1 MKWLIGLNSLSSIDQ
16 VKPSHDAASENT
28 RALIHL
34 DYQRDHM
41 KQTKW
46 HVLLA
51 LVGGLGLALTACN
64 LSDLFDSQ
72 FAVSAPEIPATLQPK
87 VVKTIPD
94 TRVTLQAEDCPT
106 DADVSLMNKTQQI
119 VQQRLIGLGVP
130 NVSVEVQDACHLTIE
145 LAAPDHVE
153 QLFDTVVQTGR
164 LEIVDASSD
173 YYPEGTILRTTG
185 NSTPTVSDPA
195 LLPDKIYATIVTGAD
210 FLPGELKVVLGGADS
225 QQPEVTFKLE
235 QTAAK
240 KFAEFTTTHN
250 ETTLGKQYFLC
261 IVLDNQVETC
271 PSIRAPLPDGEG
283 VITVGQGGID
293 EANHLL
299 NLLRFGSLPYKLEV
313 IQSESK

>member
-1 MKWLIGLNSLSSIDQ
+1 MTRTKWLATTIFLSGM
-16 VKPSHDAASENT
+16 
-28 RALIHL
+28 LI
-34 DYQRDHM
+34 M
-41 KQTKW
+41 
-46 HVLLA
+46 
-51 LVGGLGLALTACN
+51 LTACN
-64 LSDLFDSQ
+64 LSDMFRSQ
-72 FAVSAPEIPATLQPK
+72 TAASV
-87 VVKTIPD
+87 PD
-94 TRVTLQAEDCPT
+94 TQVTLQANDCPT

-119 VQQRLIGLGVP
+119 VQQRLIGLGVS
-130 NVSVEVQDACHLTIE
+130 NVSVKVQDACHLMIE

-153 QLFDTVVQTGR
+153 QLLDTVVQTGR
-164 LEIVDASSD
+164 LEIVDAGSD

-185 NSTPTVSDPA
+185 NPTPTTSDPA
-195 LLPDKIYATIVTGAD
+195 LLPDKIYATVVTGAD
-210 FLPGELKVVLGGADS
+210 FLPGELKVVLGGGNS

-235 QTAAK
+235 ETAAQ

-293 EANHLL
+293 EANRLL